1 MKLSFKSSLLISMI
15 LLGVGY
21 GLIYHF
27 ILMPLIRNTNGL
39 IGCIIQGL
47 IFSLINYLMSIG
59 IYEKYHILQNSN
71 RILKEDLKIDKL
83 TGLLNRRA
91 FDEDICKLN
100 LHENYSIIFID
111 IDNFREFNNKFGHQ
125 TGDSVLQKVCY
136 KIKDSVRT
144 SDNVY
149 RYGGEEAVI
158 LLKNCN
164 KNRALEVAEKVR
176 LNINKLDNNPYPTIT
191 ISLGV
196 ASYPEDGAEVE
207 DIIKSSDNAL
217 LMAKGLGKNQVFDF
231 YTLSP

>member
-1 MKLSFKSSLLISMI
+1 MI

-158 LLKNCN
+158 LLKDCN

>member
-1 MKLSFKSSLLISMI
+1 MI